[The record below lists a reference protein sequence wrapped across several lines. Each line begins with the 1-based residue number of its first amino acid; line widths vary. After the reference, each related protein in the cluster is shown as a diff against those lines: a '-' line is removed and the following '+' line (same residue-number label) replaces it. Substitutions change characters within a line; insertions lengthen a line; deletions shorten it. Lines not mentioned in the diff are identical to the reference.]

1 MERFTV
7 NGTEVEFDPFD
18 LDVMDAY
25 VEGLNKVD
33 AERRVKQ
40 EGETPT
46 GTLRR
51 ACNAILDFF
60 DDQLGEGRSEE
71 LFGQRVNVKEIFEG
85 YKEFTG
91 QVNACIRDYS
101 KGLNSAQTAPVV
113 PVNRAQRRQ
122 EGRRKQ

>member
-1 MERFTV
+1 MERFIV
-7 NGTEVEFDPFD
+7 NGTEVELDVFD

-25 VEGLNKVD
+25 MAALDRVD

-46 GTLRR
+46 ATLRR

-60 DDQLGEGRSEE
+60 DDMLGEGKAEG
-71 LFGQRVNVKEIFEG
+71 LFGQRINAKAIFDG

-91 QVNACIRDYS
+91 QVNACIGDYA
-101 KGLNSAQTAPVV
+101 KTFRTEETAPVA
-113 PVNRAQRRQ
+113 PLNRAQRR
-122 EGRRKQ
+122 EGRRKRQ

>member
-7 NGTEVEFDPFD
+7 NGAEVEFDPFD
-18 LDVMDAY
+18 LDVMEDYMAD
-25 VEGLNKVD
+25 LDRVD

-60 DDQLGEGRSEE
+60 DDVLGEGKAEE
-71 LFGQRVNVKEIFEG
+71 LFGQRVNVKAIFGG
-85 YKEFTG
+85 YQEFTT
-91 QVNACIRDYS
+91 QVNDCIRDYS
-101 KGLNSAQTAPVV
+101 KSISTVQTTPVV
-113 PVNRAQRRQ
+113 PLNRAQRR
-122 EGRRKQ
+122 GKR

>member
-7 NGTEVEFDPFD
+7 NGIEVEFDPFD
-18 LDVMDAY
+18 LDVMERYLA
-25 VEGLNKVD
+25 GLDRVD

-46 GTLRR
+46 ATLRR

-60 DDQLGEGRSEE
+60 DDQLGEGNAEE

-85 YKEFTG
+85 YKAFTS

-101 KGLNSAQTAPVV
+101 KGLNSTQMAPVT
-113 PVNRAQRRQ
+113 PLNRAQRR
-122 EGRRKQ
+122 RK